1 MRRKEGGAAGLAA
14 CGALLAGMAVALAAY
29 AGHGVDGDARSALQ
43 TASVYAF
50 GHGLALAALA
60 RGARDGLAKLGL
72 FALLLGTVLF
82 AGALVSRYLLDGPSM
97 FAPWGGG
104 LTMLGWLLYALAALR
119 R

>member
-1 MRRKEGGAAGLAA
+1 MRRTEGGGAGLAA

-29 AGHGVDGDARSALQ
+29 AGHGVDGDARAALQ
-43 TASVYAF
+43 TAAVYAF

-60 RGARDGLAKLGL
+60 RGERDGLAKLGL
-72 FALLLGTVLF
+72 FALLLGTLLF
-82 AGALVSRYLLDGPSM
+82 AGALVSRHLLDGPSM

>member
-1 MRRKEGGAAGLAA
+1 MRRNEQGAGGLAA

-29 AGHGVDGDARSALQ
+29 ASHAVDGEARAALQ
-43 TASVYAF
+43 TAAAYAF

-60 RGARDGLAKLGL
+60 RGERGGLAKLAL
-72 FALLLGTVLF
+72 SLLLVGTLLF
-82 AGALVSRYLLDGPSM
+82 AGALVSRHLLGGPSM

-104 LTMLGWLLYALAALR
+104 LTMLGWLLYAGAALR